1 MNRRP
6 QREAAALPRI
16 VLADANVFFAPRM
29 RDVFMHLRERGLIHL
44 HWTTVIEAE
53 WTRNVVAKQG
63 ADPRD
68 IAQCLHGMRDAAP
81 DWEVRGYTKH
91 AARFEAVDAKDRHVA
106 AAAYKL
112 SLDDWPGQPVGLV
125 TNNLTDFPQDAFAGT
140 QVATYSPAVYLEGL
154 HREEATAVAAILE
167 RCRAKLKAPPLT
179 RAEYVAVLVKHGC
192 SGIATAMARKWRV
205 ECPVVD
211 RHGALRYAPAQRAD
225 DRPRNTSKH

>member
-1 MNRRP
+1 MNRRS

-29 RDVFMHLRERGLIHL
+29 RDAFMHLRERGLIHL
-44 HWTTVIEAE
+44 HWTKQIEAE

-68 IAQCLHGMRDAAP
+68 IMLCLHGMRDAAP
-81 DWEVRGYTKH
+81 DREVKGYAKH
-91 AARFEAVDAKDRHVA
+91 TARFGAVDAKDRHVA

-112 SLDDWPGQPVGLV
+112 SLDDWPGQSVGLV

-140 QVATYSPAVYLEGL
+140 QVATYSPAAYLEDL
-154 HREEATAVAAILE
+154 HRAEAAAVPAAIE

-179 RAEYVAVLVKHGC
+179 RTEYVAVLVKHGC
-192 SGIATAMARKWRV
+192 SGIATALARKWRV
-205 ECPVVD
+205 ECPAVD

-225 DRPRNTSKH
+225 DQPGNTRKR